1 MENHRK
7 LLRSWKIPEGS
18 GAPKGGKICRW
29 EWVEEV
35 GVDTGAGDE
44 WQEEDTEGEK
54 GPERVRE

>member
-18 GAPKGGKICRW
+18 VAASKGGKICRW

-35 GVDTGAGDE
+35 GVDTGAGMNDRKSVMKGE
-44 WQEEDTEGEK
+44 WA
-54 GPERVRE
+54 